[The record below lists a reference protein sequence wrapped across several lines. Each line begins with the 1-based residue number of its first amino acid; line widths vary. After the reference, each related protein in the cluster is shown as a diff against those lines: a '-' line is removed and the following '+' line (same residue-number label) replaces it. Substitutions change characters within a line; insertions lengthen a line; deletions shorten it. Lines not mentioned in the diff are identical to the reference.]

1 MFKVHGKHTQVKGLS
16 FEVFVCERV
25 CLCSCVYGGEFGLG
39 EEIKPTPL
47 SLFVEVKQSKMLE
60 DACEVAE

>member
-1 MFKVHGKHTQVKGLS
+1 
-16 FEVFVCERV
+16 
-25 CLCSCVYGGEFGLG
+25 VYGGEFGLG